1 MLTTAKTGL
10 SDSSSKLLLGTVLA
24 WTAVI
29 IYAAANSIVT
39 ILADIGAAN
48 PVNGRN
54 AITFCNLLFLGSL
67 ISLIPMVVFFH
78 KDWTRAN
85 LRALTRKSWL
95 LLTTSALLSSAITPG
110 LFFFALEQTTVTNV
124 ILIGRIDP
132 PLFLLFAFLLLG
144 EKLDG
149 WALTGGLVSLVG
161 AATIIL
167 LKEDGSNLG
176 FGIGDLAALVAT
188 LSFIMSTLVTR
199 AGLKDVPLGI
209 FAIYRT
215 ALGTAIYF
223 VIALYLYGPN
233 HFQDLLEPVVLKWIW
248 VYVVIVI
255 LMGQFAW
262 NLALKHARTGDVALA
277 TSFSPLAGL
286 IFAMILVGETP
297 GPGLLPGSVILI
309 LGIAVA
315 QYGRNRKAR
324 NERRAISEALRLEG
338 SCNFKGS

>member
-132 PLFLLFAFLLLG
+132 P
-144 EKLDG
+144 
-149 WALTGGLVSLVG
+149 
-161 AATIIL
+161 
-167 LKEDGSNLG
+167 
-176 FGIGDLAALVAT
+176 
-188 LSFIMSTLVTR
+188 
-199 AGLKDVPLGI
+199 
-209 FAIYRT
+209 
-215 ALGTAIYF
+215 
-223 VIALYLYGPN
+223 
-233 HFQDLLEPVVLKWIW
+233 
-248 VYVVIVI
+248 
-255 LMGQFAW
+255 
-262 NLALKHARTGDVALA
+262 
-277 TSFSPLAGL
+277 
-286 IFAMILVGETP
+286 
-297 GPGLLPGSVILI
+297 
-309 LGIAVA
+309 
-315 QYGRNRKAR
+315 
-324 NERRAISEALRLEG
+324 
-338 SCNFKGS
+338 